1 VALIVVKAFENS
13 IKNDIVAGHS
23 VDYCWR
29 LLIGL
34 GALPGAVALYFRLT
48 IPETPRYT
56 MDIERDI
63 QGAAGDVDA
72 FISNGGYSHVSQLFF
87 FFFFF
92 FNPFILLTYPRLC
105 RIMRNLRV
113 VPKCRK
119 HRDVIS
125 STTIRNG
132 AILRSCS
139 AALGLGLRLMSH
151 FT

>member
-1 VALIVVKAFENS
+1 LVALVVVKAFEGS
-13 IKNDIVAGHS
+13 IRDDLIAGES

-72 FISNGGYSHVSQLFF
+72 FLSTGGYAHVSF
-87 FFFFF
+87 
-92 FNPFILLTYPRLC
+92 LTTPR
-105 RIMRNLRV
+105 
-113 VPKCRK
+113 
-119 HRDVIS
+119 
-125 STTIRNG
+125 
-132 AILRSCS
+132 A
-139 AALGLGLRLMSH
+139 
-151 FT
+151 